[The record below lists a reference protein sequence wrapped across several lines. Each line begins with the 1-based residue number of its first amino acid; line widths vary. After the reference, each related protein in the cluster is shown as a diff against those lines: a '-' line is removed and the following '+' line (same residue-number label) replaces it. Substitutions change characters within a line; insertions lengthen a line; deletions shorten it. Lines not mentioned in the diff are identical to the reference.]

1 MHLQS
6 LIKHVRSKHL
16 YLAASVNKLSHILLL
31 WGNPEKTLVRIHV
44 KLMCILKN
52 LVNSTE
58 VFFL

>member
-1 MHLQS
+1 MILD
-6 LIKHVRSKHL
+6 
-16 YLAASVNKLSHILLL
+16 ASTKFNQICQVKTFVFDKLSHILLL